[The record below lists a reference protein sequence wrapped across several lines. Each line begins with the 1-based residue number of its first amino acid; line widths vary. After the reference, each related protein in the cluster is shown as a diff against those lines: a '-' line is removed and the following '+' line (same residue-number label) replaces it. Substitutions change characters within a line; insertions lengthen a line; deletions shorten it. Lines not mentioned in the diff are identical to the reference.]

1 MATINLKK
9 NEVIKFFNTETQKE
23 DYLFSVTEISFLD
36 SEGIKLKK
44 EFEARHYKDVSI
56 LDI

>member
-9 NEVIKFFNTETQKE
+9 NEVIKFFNTETKE
-23 DYLFSVTEISFLD
+23 EYCLFSVTEMSFLD